1 MILFRSIPFLLLL
14 ILSSSIVFAKI
25 TNYYTAYQ
33 TSFPYVT
40 SCLSTQYYD
49 IALLQCSPCPQYAI
63 QNPNGNKIVR
73 RFRKAF
79 NIKIQ

>member
-1 MILFRSIPFLLLL
+1 MILLEICSVLLFLFVP
-14 ILSSSIVFAKI
+14 SSIVVGQVT
-25 TNYYTAYQ
+25 TNYNAYQ
-33 TSFPYVT
+33 TSFAYIT
-40 SCLSTQYYD
+40 SCPSNQYYD